1 MTRSDGWEE
10 LKDGPTSPLAKTV
23 LKSVVGLFQKSSRE
37 QIDRLLSTLQL
48 RRYNTGA
55 VLCSE
60 GETAQELYVLCS
72 GSCGIYT
79 QESDGRLRLI
89 EAVDHVGM
97 LMGEQVFR
105 HDRKFRSATIL
116 TLGEC
121 EIGALSGQCFREL
134 LQQDA
139 SASETL
145 SVSAA
150 RYARNKLLALAE
162 EISEF
167 THMHP
172 TDSAK
177 VRQHPPGA
185 TLFSAG
191 EKSHCAFF
199 LLSGSVSLFRSGSN
213 YSHETI
219 RAGLIFGARE
229 VMSGANRT
237 ETAVSASNIEVLEID
252 ATVLKGY
259 IERKGS
265 GGTILTALE
274 SAHELPQF
282 GTVYRSMAHVDGVPC
297 VISDYR
303 LLNGARVRVRLFPDR
318 SSLEVAKQVALGDA
332 TTVVSA
338 DGKVV
343 LLLSPS
349 GELVGIRSPSDWKGL
364 SNAMNLVL
372 RSGRLSD
379 LQRRAFVSTG
389 ELLLES
395 SALRTASSAEIVC
408 ACTNASCATL
418 SQAAKRASTV
428 EELIKLTGAGGVCG
442 GCRGR
447 LPMFLGKQD
456 MYLCRLSKQPLAE
469 GSFRVYLDSVADER
483 LPVAKVGQFIR
494 IDALIDGV
502 WIGRPYTL
510 TNCKESQYEIGV
522 KIEDGGFFS
531 NWLKQTADGTLA
543 RVFAPEGDVCPNP
556 ADDLPLVYVVAGI
569 GVTPAIAAARKIA
582 DRRSVTIMYGYRHEE
597 SAPYLLEMRE
607 LSRTGQI
614 RLEEY
619 CSSQGNRLST
629 ATVQR
634 QIAKLGACE
643 VIVCG
648 PGDFNRTVAECLK
661 GQTSV
666 QVRADSFLHAQ
677 RGQGSGGTPGAW
689 RQKGF
694 TPKCPMGE
702 HVLLN
707 TSLTPVE
714 QAVAFLKEFEAEEPG
729 RCNLKERIE
738 LATEQIQDHGTWTKT
753 GEELGFA
760 TRVAW
765 RNAARCVGRLYWKGL
780 HLRDCRDLTNPDD
793 IAQALFEHMRFA
805 WNGGDLRPS
814 ITVFSPGTRQCPG
827 PRIWNP
833 QLLRYAGIRLRSGKQ
848 IGDPAQNALT
858 QKIMTLGWQPQ
869 GGDFELL
876 PLVIQTQEHG
886 PKLYELPEDCRR
898 EVELSHPQHPWL
910 SRRKLK
916 WYALPAVSDMVLDAG
931 GMMYRFAPFNGWYLD
946 CEIAARNLTDS
957 NRYNLLP
964 EIAES
969 MGLDISNDRTLWR
982 DKAMLML
989 HEAVLHSYDRA
1000 GVKMADHHNV
1010 CHEFLEFCRNEQ
1022 AAGREPFGKWMWLV
1036 PPFSSSATPLYQEP
1050 FRDVAIKPAYRYQKA
1065 VWEISND

>member
-1 MTRSDGWEE
+1 MTRADGWED
-10 LKDGPTSPLAKTV
+10 LKDGLMGPLAKTV
-23 LKSVVGLFQKSSRE
+23 LKSVVGLFQQSSRD
-37 QIDRLLSTLQL
+37 QIDRFMRTLQL
-48 RRYNTGA
+48 RRYRAGA

-89 EAVDHVGM
+89 EAVDQVGM

-134 LQQDA
+134 LQRDT

-145 SVSAA
+145 SISAA

-167 THMHP
+167 THVHP
-172 TDSAK
+172 TDAAK
-177 VRQHPPGA
+177 VRQHPPGT
-185 TLFSAG
+185 TLFSVG
-191 EKSHCAFF
+191 EKSRCAFF

-259 IERKGS
+259 IERKGT

-343 LLLSPS
+343 LLVSPS
-349 GELVGIRSPSDWKGL
+349 DELVGVRSPSDWKGL
-364 SNAMNLVL
+364 SSAMNLVL

-395 SALRTASSAEIVC
+395 STLRTASSAEIVC
-408 ACTNASCATL
+408 ACTNATCATL

-469 GSFRVYLDSVADER
+469 GSFRVFLDSVAHER
-483 LPVAKVGQFIR
+483 LPAAKVGQFIR

-510 TNCKESQYEIGV
+510 TSCKEGQYEIGV

-531 NWLKQTADGTLA
+531 NWLKQTSDGTLA

-556 ADDLPLVYVVAGI
+556 ADDSPLIYVVAGI
-569 GVTPAIAAARKIA
+569 GVTPAIAAARRIA
-582 DRRSVTIMYGYRHEE
+582 DLRPTTIMYGYRREN
-597 SAPYLLEMRE
+597 SAPYLNELRE
-607 LSRTGQI
+607 LSRSGQI

-619 CSSQGNRLST
+619 CSTHGNRLSSEII
-629 ATVQR
+629 QQ
-634 QIAKLGACE
+634 QILSLGECE

-648 PGDFNRTVAECLK
+648 PGEFNRMVLDSLSGMPRVK
-661 GQTSV
+661 
-666 QVRADSFLHAQ
+666 VRTDSFLHAQ
-677 RGQGSGGTPGAW
+677 RGQGSGVTPGAW
-689 RQKGF
+689 RQKDF
-694 TPKCPMGE
+694 TPKCPLDAQ
-702 HVLLN
+702 VQLKTDLP
-707 TSLTPVE
+707 PVQQAIKFLQEFDAE
-714 QAVAFLKEFEAEEPG
+714 QPG
-729 RCNLKERIE
+729 RCNLAERIE
-738 LATEQIQDHGTWTKT
+738 LASQQIQELGTWVKT
-753 GEELGFA
+753 AEELGFA
-760 TRVAW
+760 ARVAW

-780 HLRDCRDLTNPDD
+780 HLRDCRDVSHPDA
-793 IAQALFEHMRFA
+793 IAQSLFEHMRFA
-805 WNGGDLRPS
+805 WNGGDLRPA
-814 ITVFSPGTRQCPG
+814 ITVFSPGNRQRPG

-833 QLLRYAGIRLRSGKQ
+833 QLLRYAGLRLRSGKQ

-858 QKIMTLGWQPQ
+858 LKIMTLGWEPE
-869 GGDFELL
+869 GTDFDLL

-886 PKLYELPEDCRR
+886 PKLYELPEDCKR

-916 WYALPAVSDMVLDAG
+916 WYALPAVSDMALDAG
-931 GMMYRFAPFNGWYLD
+931 GMMYPFAPFNGWYLD

-1022 AAGREPFGKWMWLV
+1022 ADGREPFGKWMWLV

-1050 FRDVAIKPAYRYQKA
+1050 FRDIAIKPAYRYQKP
-1065 VWEISND
+1065 VWGPT